1 MSLRPLAKILN
12 NAKSTK
18 LTHPTAQCT
27 VYNIQYYT
35 IYRFLKDKDKDKNIK
50 RILRQINIEREY

>member
-18 LTHPTAQCT
+18 LAHPTAQCT

-35 IYRFLKDKDKDKNIK
+35 IYRFLKGLDKLSKGE
-50 RILRQINIEREY
+50 INVCTVFTVFS